1 MELNALGLG
10 FLISSQECVLLITS
24 SNAVAVSQEVQ
35 TPVCTELRER
45 EGDVSRWC

>member
-35 TPVCTELRER
+35 NPGVHGVER